1 METQINKETQALPQL
16 TPLDTGEQV
25 KAFQVTGRKEMIM
38 PDHHSTE
45 EAVVVVLE
53 GAAELRFTDGN
64 HSLSKGGTFLIPGG
78 KPHKLVLLED
88 FRAMVVMPMESKIEF
103 EKS

>member
-1 METQINKETQALPQL
+1 METQISKETQTLPQL

-25 KAFQVTGRKEMIM
+25 KAFEVTGRKGMIM

-45 EAVVVVLE
+45 EAVVVVLA
-53 GAAELRFTDGN
+53 GAAELQFADGN
-64 HSLSKGGTFLIPGG
+64 HHLAKGGTFLIPGG

-88 FRAMVVMPMESKIEF
+88 FRAVVVMPLGSKIEF